1 MSARFCCLA
10 NEIMTPLERYQA
22 DLKRPEFFHDAAQEN
37 AVRHLQRLYE
47 DLVAASQ
54 SKPGMFSKLFGK
66 KDHTPVK
73 GLYFWGGVGRGKT
86 YLVDTFFEAL
96 PFKEKVRTHFHRFMK
111 RVHEEMK
118 TLPGEKN
125 PLTIIAKRFSQE
137 ARVIC
142 FDEFFVSDITD
153 AMILGTLMEELF
165 KNGVTLV
172 ATSNIVPDGLYKDG
186 LQRARFLPAIALI
199 KQNTDIVN
207 VDSGVDYRLRHL
219 EQAELFHFPLNEAA
233 HESLK
238 KSFRALTPEC
248 TQAVENDKLMIENR
262 EIIALR
268 TCDDVAWFEFR
279 QLCDGP
285 RSQNDYI
292 ELGKIFHAVI
302 LSGVEQMGVTTDDIA
317 RRFINMVDEFY
328 DRNVKLIIS
337 AEVELKD
344 LYTGGRLNFEFQRTL
359 SRLLEMQSPRVPVA
373 RAQALINLRLNG
385 DLMWEPGLPA
395 MGVYQ
400 STIGWLIHRHRRQAS
415 AHNGLCWPGV
425 RRPAEIAGDT
435 GWATT
440 PCAA

>member
-1 MSARFCCLA
+1 
-10 NEIMTPLERYQA
+10 MTPLESYQN
-22 DLKRPEFFHDAAQEN
+22 DLKKPEFFHDAAQEN
-37 AVRHLQRLYE
+37 AVRHLQRLYD
-47 DLVAASQ
+47 DLVAAHE
-54 SKPGMFSKLFGK
+54 SKPGLFGKLFGK
-66 KDHTPVK
+66 KEPTVVK

-96 PFKEKVRTHFHRFMK
+96 PFEDKMRTHFHRFMK

-118 TLPGEKN
+118 NLKGEKN
-125 PLTIIAKRFSQE
+125 PLTLIAKQFAGE

-199 KQNTDIVN
+199 KQNTEIVN

-219 EQAELFHFPLNEAA
+219 EQAELFHFPLNDAA
-233 HESLK
+233 QDSMR

-248 TQAVENDKLMIENR
+248 TKAIENDVLIIENR
-262 EIIALR
+262 QIKAIR
-268 TCDDVAWFEFR
+268 TCDDVAWFDFR
-279 QLCDGP
+279 ELCDGP

-292 ELGKIFHAVI
+292 ELGKIFHAVL
-302 LSGVEQMGVTTDDIA
+302 LSGVEQMSVTTDDIA

-359 SRLLEMQSPRVPVA
+359 SRLLEMQSHEFLS
-373 RAQALINLRLNG
+373 RAHK
-385 DLMWEPGLPA
+385 P
-395 MGVYQ
+395 
-400 STIGWLIHRHRRQAS
+400 
-415 AHNGLCWPGV
+415 
-425 RRPAEIAGDT
+425 
-435 GWATT
+435 
-440 PCAA
+440 